1 MPLNLASRRAL
12 RQLVLLVPAAYAG
25 APGDA
30 IYSSEVG
37 ATTILGAGK
46 LTGKTANGWSMG
58 FLNAVT
64 GRERAS
70 WTDTDRIEQRH
81 EVEPAANYFAGRV
94 RRELRSGQTV
104 IGGLVTGVNRGLGGS
119 PLESDLHASAFSG
132 GIDLLNEWDNRTW
145 SLEAH
150 LSPSRVSGSREAM
163 ISTQRA
169 SSRYFQRPEA
179 FRFDS
184 AATSLDGYSAYA
196 ALEKQAGLYPGDEGG
211 GLRGQPRVRGQRSGF
226 PDRRRT
232 QDGEREWRHRV
243 HQAGSPL
250 PQLEYQREWLVLLEL
265 PG

>member
-1 MPLNLASRRAL
+1 MTSNFTLDATVNPDFGQVEADPSVINLTAFETRYEQRRPFFLEGGEVFAFGSGGPTLVYSRRIG
-12 RQLVLLVPAAYAG
+12 RPPQG
-25 APGDA
+25 SAPGDA

-81 EVEPAANYFAGRV
+81 EVEPPANYFAGRV

-104 IGGLVTGVNRGLGGS
+104 IGALVTGVNRGLGGS

-179 FRFDS
+179 FRVDS

-196 ALEKQAGLYPGDEGG
+196 ALEKQAGLY
-211 GLRGQPRVRGQRSGF
+211 RG
-226 PDRRRT
+226 
-232 QDGEREWRHRV
+232 
-243 HQAGSPL
+243 
-250 PQLEYQREWLVLLEL
+250 
-265 PG
+265 